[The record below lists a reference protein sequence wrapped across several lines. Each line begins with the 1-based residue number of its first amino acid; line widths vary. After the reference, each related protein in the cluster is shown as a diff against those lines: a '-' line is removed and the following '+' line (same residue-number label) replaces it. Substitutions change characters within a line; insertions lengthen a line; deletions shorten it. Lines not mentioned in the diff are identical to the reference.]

1 MRALMALA
9 ALLSYPDAEV
19 RNALPEIAATLKSQT
34 RIPLACRDELTALVD
49 EIAAA
54 EELDAEARYVD
65 LFDRGYATSLNLF
78 EHLHGETRDRG
89 QAMVALKQVYEQA
102 GFLMDTSELPD
113 YLPVLL
119 EYLSQRDEAE
129 IKSTLKDC
137 AHIVRAIGEA
147 LIKRRSRYAAALDA
161 VLAVAKEPPLD
172 RTRAAKRPVDGARD
186 LDRHWVERPA
196 FEPDSAAVLQRP
208 SLGSGSKR

>member
-1 MRALMALA
+1 MALA
-9 ALLSYPDAEV
+9 ALLSYPDAEI
-19 RNALPEIAATLKSQT
+19 RSALPEIAAVLKSQP
-34 RIPLACRDELTALVD
+34 RIPLACREGLAALVD

-54 EELDAEARYVD
+54 DALEAEGRYVD

-102 GFLMDTSELPD
+102 GFIMDTSELPD

-119 EYLSQRDEAE
+119 EYLSQRDDAE
-129 IKSTLKDC
+129 IRSMLKDC

-147 LIKRRSRYAAALDA
+147 LLKRRSRYAAALDA
-161 VLAVAKEPPLD
+161 ILAIAKEPPLD
-172 RTRAAKRPVDGARD
+172 RTHAAKRPVDGSRD
-186 LDRHWVERPA
+186 LDRDWVERPA
-196 FEPDSAAVLQRP
+196 FESDAATVAHRSQFV
-208 SLGSGSKR
+208 SGSKP